1 MDVPYYND
9 RYLLIYIFLKRI
21 YRHTG
26 VSKPQI
32 RNLGHISGA
41 FSTTQPVQT
50 GKNYILH
57 MKFVTIL
64 VLSLSLLITSTF
76 AVSLTPPQVYAVK
89 EDRSMASNIDTSN
102 TFSPLKALVAG
113 TSIGLTIGGLGM
125 MGLGI
130 TGMVWSF

>member
-1 MDVPYYND
+1 VDVPSLID
-9 RYLLIYIFLKRI
+9 RYLLIYIFLFRI
-21 YRHTG
+21 YRLAG
-26 VSKPQI
+26 APKPKT
-32 RNLGHISGA
+32 RNFGHIFGV
-41 FSTTQPVQT
+41 FSTTHPFQT

-57 MKFVTIL
+57 MKFAAIL

-113 TSIGLTIGGLGM
+113 TSIGLTIGRLGM
-125 MGLGI
+125 MGLRI